1 MKKKMLSIIVPMF
14 NEESNIAPFFESVV
28 PILERLEEN
37 YEVVCVNDGS
47 SDKTLEFL
55 EAQNRKNP
63 FVKVIHLSRNFGKE
77 AALTAGLNWAQGDA
91 IVPIDADLQDPP
103 ELIPELVEKWR
114 QGYKV
119 VLCRRTDRR
128 SDGFFKRTASGM
140 FYWLSGK
147 MSDIPIPFNV
157 GDFRLMDRQVVDA
170 LKLFPERTRYMKGL
184 FAWLGFDQT
193 CVGYVRPARKEGT
206 TKWNFLSLWN
216 FALDGIFSFSTLPLR
231 IWTYMGGS
239 VAVLASF
246 YMIFIVFR
254 VLIMGIDV
262 PGYASTLVVILF
274 FSGLNMV
281 GLGILGEY
289 VGRIFAEV
297 KRRPIYIIE
306 KTVGLGDCS
315 SEILKSGFA
324 DSGEH

>member
-1 MKKKMLSIIVPMF
+1 MKKKLLSIVVPMY
-14 NEESNIAPFFESVV
+14 NEESNVAPFFESVI
-28 PILERLEEN
+28 PILEQLTEN
-37 YEVVCVNDGS
+37 YEVICVNDGS
-47 SDKTLEFL
+47 ADKTLELL

-63 FVKVIHLSRNFGKE
+63 FVKVIDLSRNFGKE
-77 AALTAGLNWAQGDA
+77 AALTAGLNCAKGDA
-91 IVPIDADLQDPP
+91 VVPIDADLQDPP
-103 ELIPELVEKWR
+103 DLIPELVEKWR

-119 VLCRRTDRR
+119 VLCRRTDR
-128 SDGFFKRTASGM
+128 SSEGFFKRTAAGM

-193 CVGYVRPARKEGT
+193 CVGYVRPARLEGS
-206 TKWNFLSLWN
+206 TKWNFLLLLN

-231 IWTYMGGS
+231 VWTYLGGM
-239 VAVLASF
+239 VAVFAFF
-246 YMIFIVFR
+246 YMLFIVFK

-274 FSGLNMV
+274 FSGLNML

-297 KRRPIYIIE
+297 KRRPIYIVERTI
-306 KTVGLGDCS
+306 GLGDYS
-315 SEILKSGFA
+315 SESLKGSFPNPW
-324 DSGEH
+324 EN